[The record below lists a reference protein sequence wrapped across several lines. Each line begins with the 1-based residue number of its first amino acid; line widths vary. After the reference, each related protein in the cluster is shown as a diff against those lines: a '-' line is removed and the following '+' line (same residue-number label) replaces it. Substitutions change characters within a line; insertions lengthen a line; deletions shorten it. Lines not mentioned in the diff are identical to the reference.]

1 MEKKVL
7 SNDEIKKKQNKI
19 IWTTR
24 IVGVVL
30 FLVGIS
36 IIFITAFLRSRQIDE
51 PINEN
56 LVLFESSGD
65 NFTMYDSD
73 ENILDEE
80 FIILKSID
88 DYNNFMSELDT
99 WYQNCNDD
107 FVDAT
112 NNNIYLSDED
122 KTKEID
128 DYKTFN
134 DQRYLNIKSLVNDA
148 NINEEKFNDKIF
160 IVVEDIT
167 SNMVLHEHNLN
178 DICLDEDKLTIH
190 FIKDSLGVVADRV
203 SSLYFIELDKEY
215 ADKDIFIN
223 VSNVASGNVNVS
235 YKPIIYI
242 YPEEEMNVN
251 VKLNFEDR
259 LLVSYPEY
267 RNNWSVFAKEDG
279 MLIDNKTG
287 RELYSLYYEASNKL
301 DFKVEED
308 GFIVGKDEIIPFLES
323 KLEIL
328 GLNYKES
335 EEFIIYWLPILMKN
349 NYNYIRFASMDEINE
364 NLSLDVDPK
373 PESLIRVL
381 MTFKGLDEKIEVREQ
396 KLDKVVRRGY
406 SVVEWGATIIE

>member
-128 DYKTFN
+128 NYKTFN

-167 SNMVLHEHNLN
+167 SNMVLHEHNLE

-242 YPEEEMNVN
+242 YPEEEMNVD

-267 RNNWSVFAKEDG
+267 RNNWSVLAKEEG

-308 GFIVGKDEIIPFLES
+308 GFVVSKDEIIPFLES

-335 EEFIIYWLPILMKN
+335 EEFIIYWLPILKKN
-349 NYNYIRFASMDEINE
+349 KYNYIRFASMDEINE
-364 NLSLDVDPK
+364 NLSLDIEPK

-396 KLDKVVRRGY
+396 KLDKVVRNGY
-406 SVVEWGATIIE
+406 SVVEWGATIIK

>member
-1 MEKKVL
+1 
-7 SNDEIKKKQNKI
+7 
-19 IWTTR
+19 
-24 IVGVVL
+24 
-30 FLVGIS
+30 
-36 IIFITAFLRSRQIDE
+36 
-51 PINEN
+51 
-56 LVLFESSGD
+56 
-65 NFTMYDSD
+65 
-73 ENILDEE
+73 
-80 FIILKSID
+80 
-88 DYNNFMSELDT
+88 
-99 WYQNCNDD
+99 
-107 FVDAT
+107 
-112 NNNIYLSDED
+112 
-122 KTKEID
+122 
-128 DYKTFN
+128 
-134 DQRYLNIKSLVNDA
+134 
-148 NINEEKFNDKIF
+148 
-160 IVVEDIT
+160 
-167 SNMVLHEHNLN
+167 
-178 DICLDEDKLTIH
+178 
-190 FIKDSLGVVADRV
+190 
-203 SSLYFIELDKEY
+203 
-215 ADKDIFIN
+215 

-308 GFIVGKDEIIPFLES
+308 GFVVGKDEIISFLES

-349 NYNYIRFASMDEINE
+349 KYNYIRFASMDEINE

-406 SVVEWGATIIE
+406 SVVEWGATIIK